1 MSAAN
6 AACVRDGFL
15 VGLGENRLKED
26 ERMKRA
32 AAAFGSL
39 KFRNKMVLSTLLV
52 ALIPLLMLSVV
63 VATVLVQDVRDQSG
77 QMTLQLVGQTS
88 ESLDIYINTIEKLM
102 DLVISRGSAGPGSS
116 REQATQRMADA
127 ILQSYPEIAGFCIA
141 YEDEQYFGAG
151 MSRVSRDRF
160 EDEYWWQY
168 AIDRQ
173 GQLGVVGSVVGRNVL
188 SNLNDSS
195 DSIFALVKSF
205 SYGTGQRG
213 VVMFDIRHD
222 MIEQLINRVSIG
234 EEGFLFVVDDSDVV
248 FTPSSGIV
256 YRIDQ
261 ESYQREGAAT
271 DTVKINGTG
280 YFIANQY
287 SGYSGWRVVGVVPE
301 SEFSASVRPVYQALS
316 VCIIVCLVLVVLVSL
331 GVSATVTRPI
341 SKLSRLMAKA
351 EEGDFSVRF
360 ESMHQDE
367 IGVLGSSFNHMLE
380 HIGELIHEL
389 YEEKQ
394 IRLEAQLKSLQEQI
408 KPHFLYNTLD
418 TISWM
423 ARAQNAMDV
432 VRLVDALTNMFR
444 VGLSSGRDYI
454 TLREEKNHVT
464 NYLYIQK
471 VRYQDRLRYAIEIP
485 DEYDGLVVP
494 KLILQPLVENAIY
507 HGVKMK
513 RSGGQIRVTAQ
524 TEGDMLLLRVWDD
537 GAGISPERL
546 EELRQ
551 GKSRLKEEKTGGFGL
566 SYIAERIELSYGAPY
581 GIQID
586 SQEGIYTQV
595 TICLPIEEEGS
606 HV

>member
-1 MSAAN
+1 M
-6 AACVRDGFL
+6 
-15 VGLGENRLKED
+15 KED
-26 ERMKRA
+26 EGMNRA
-32 AAAFGSL
+32 AAAFGNL
-39 KFRNKMVLSTLLV
+39 KFRSKLVLSTLLV
-52 ALIPLLMLSVV
+52 ALIPLLALSTV
-63 VATVLVQDVRDQSG
+63 VATVLVREVSARSG

-88 ESLDIYINTIEKLM
+88 ESLDIYINTMEKLM
-102 DLVISRGSAGPGSS
+102 DLIIEKGSDAPIDDAA
-116 REQATQRMADA
+116 QVQRLQNLADS
-127 ILQSYPEIAGFCIA
+127 ILRAYPEIAGFCIA

-151 MSRVSRDRF
+151 MNRVSRDRF

-168 AIDRQ
+168 AIDRR

-205 SYGTGQRG
+205 FYGSGGRRG

-234 EEGFLFVVDDSDVV
+234 EKGFLFVVDDNDVV

-256 YRIDQ
+256 YHIDR
-261 ESYQREGAAT
+261 ESYQRPGVNT
-271 DTVKINGTG
+271 DTVKISGTS
-280 YFIANQY
+280 YFIANQH
-287 SGYSGWRVVGVVPE
+287 SGYSGWRVVGVIPE
-301 SEFSASVRPVYQALS
+301 SEFSDSIRPIYHALS
-316 VCIIVCLVLVVLVSL
+316 LCIAVSLGLVVLVSI
-331 GVSATVTRPI
+331 GVSDTVTRPI
-341 SKLSRLMAKA
+341 SKLSRLMEKA

-360 ESMHQDE
+360 DAMHRDE
-367 IGVLGSSFNHMLE
+367 IGVLGGSFNHMLE

-471 VRYQDRLRYAIEIP
+471 VRYQDRLRYSIEIP
-485 DEYDGLVVP
+485 DKYDGLVVP

-513 RSGGQIRVTAQ
+513 RGGGGIKVTAHLEEK
-524 TEGDMLLLRVWDD
+524 TLCLTVWDD

-546 EELRQ
+546 EAVRQ
-551 GKSRLKEEKTGGFGL
+551 NRGAPQEEKRGFGL
-566 SYIAERIELSYGAPY
+566 SYISERIELTYGAPY
-581 GIQID
+581 GVDID
-586 SQEGIYTQV
+586 STEGEYTQV
-595 TICLPIEEEGS
+595 TVRLPVREEDS
-606 HV
+606 NV

>member
-1 MSAAN
+1 
-6 AACVRDGFL
+6 
-15 VGLGENRLKED
+15 
-26 ERMKRA
+26 MKRA
-32 AAAFGSL
+32 AAAFGNL
-39 KFRNKMVLSTLLV
+39 KFRSKLVLSTLLV
-52 ALIPLLMLSVV
+52 ALIPLLVLSMVI
-63 VATVLVQDVRDQSG
+63 ATVLVRDVSARSG

-88 ESLDIYINTIEKLM
+88 ESLDIYINTMEKLM
-102 DLVISRGSAGPGSS
+102 DLVIDKGSTAPMDDGQIEMLQNLAGS
-116 REQATQRMADA
+116 
-127 ILQSYPEIAGFCIA
+127 ILPAYPEIAGFCIA

-151 MSRVSRDRF
+151 MNRISRDRF
-160 EDEYWWQY
+160 RDEYWWQY
-168 AIDRQ
+168 AIARQ
-173 GQLGVVGSVVGRNVL
+173 GQLGVIGSVVGRNVL

-205 SYGTGQRG
+205 SYGPDGTQQG
-213 VVMFDIRHD
+213 VVMFDIRHN
-222 MIEQLINRVSIG
+222 MIQQLINRVSIG

-248 FTPSSGIV
+248 YTPSSNVV

-261 ESYQREGAAT
+261 ESYQRAGVDT
-271 DTVKINGTG
+271 DRVKIHDTA

-287 SGYSGWRVVGVVPE
+287 SGYSGWRVVGVIPE
-301 SEFSASVRPVYQALS
+301 TEFSAGIRPVYQALS
-316 VCIIVCLVLVVLVSL
+316 LCIAVCLILVVLVSI
-331 GVSATVTRPI
+331 GVSDTVTRPI
-341 SKLSRLMAKA
+341 LKLSRLMAKA

-360 ESMHQDE
+360 EAMHQDE
-367 IGVLGSSFNHMLE
+367 IGVLGTSFNHMLE

-471 VRYQDRLRYAIEIP
+471 VRYQDRLRYSIEIP
-485 DEYDGLVVP
+485 DAYDGLVVP

-524 TEGDMLLLRVWDD
+524 TEGEVLLLHVWDD
-537 GAGISPERL
+537 GAGISLERL

-551 GKSRLKEEKTGGFGL
+551 GQSRSKEEKTGGFGL
-566 SYIAERIELSYGAPY
+566 SYIAERIELSYGNPY

-586 SQEGIYTQV
+586 SQEGIFTQITV
-595 TICLPIEEEGS
+595 RLPVQEEGF

>member
-1 MSAAN
+1 
-6 AACVRDGFL
+6 
-15 VGLGENRLKED
+15 
-26 ERMKRA
+26 MKRIA
-32 AAAFGSL
+32 AGFGNL
-39 KFRNKMVLSTLLV
+39 KFRSKLVLSTMLV
-52 ALIPLLMLSVV
+52 ALIPLLVLSVLT
-63 VATVLVQDVRDQSG
+63 ATVLVQNISRQSG
-77 QMTLQLVGQTS
+77 QLTLQMVSQTS
-88 ESLDIYINTIEKLM
+88 GSLDIYISTIEKLM
-102 DLVISRGSAGPGSS
+102 NLVIDEGSAAPVDDSV
-116 REQATQRMADA
+116 QVQTLQRLADSMLA
-127 ILQSYPEIAGFCIA
+127 AYPEIAGFCIA

-151 MSRVSRDRF
+151 MSRISRDRF
-160 EDEYWWQY
+160 EDQYWWQY
-168 AIDRQ
+168 AIDQQ
-173 GQLGVVGSVVGRNVL
+173 GQLGVLGSVVGRNVI

-195 DSIFALVKSF
+195 DSIFALVKAF
-205 SYGTGQRG
+205 SYGERGTQRG

-222 MIEQLINRVSIG
+222 MIQQLINRVSIG
-234 EEGFLFVVDDSDVV
+234 EEGFLFVVDENDVV
-248 FTPSSGIV
+248 YTPVSNIV

-261 ESYQREGAAT
+261 ESYRQEGTNKSTVRINST
-271 DTVKINGTG
+271 D
-280 YFIANQY
+280 YFITNHY
-287 SGYSGWRVVGVVPE
+287 SSYSGWRVVGVIPE
-301 SEFSASVRPVYQALS
+301 LEFSASIRPVYQALS
-316 VCIIVCLVLVVLVSL
+316 VCIVVCLLLVIVVSL
-331 GVSATVTRPI
+331 GISSTVTRPI

-360 ESMHQDE
+360 DAMHQDE

-471 VRYQDRLRYAIEIP
+471 VRYQDRLRYSIEIS
-485 DEYDGLVVP
+485 DEYDHLIVP

-513 RSGGQIRVTAQ
+513 RSGGQIRVTAKV
-524 TEGDMLLLRVWDD
+524 ENEMLRISVWDD
-537 GAGISPERL
+537 GAGIPAERL
-546 EELRQ
+546 ENIRQSQ
-551 GKSRLKEEKTGGFGL
+551 GKPRDRQKGGFGL
-566 SYIAERIELSYGAPY
+566 SYIAERIQLSYGAPY
-581 GIQID
+581 GIEID
-586 SQEGIYTQV
+586 SEEGKFTEV
-595 TICLPIEEEGS
+595 TICLPAQEVS
-606 HV
+606 DV

>member
-1 MSAAN
+1 M
-6 AACVRDGFL
+6 
-15 VGLGENRLKED
+15 KED
-26 ERMKRA
+26 EKMNRA
-32 AAAFGSL
+32 AAAFGNL
-39 KFRNKMVLSTLLV
+39 KFRSKMVLSTLLV
-52 ALIPLLMLSVV
+52 ALIPLLVLSTVV
-63 VATVLVQDVRDQSG
+63 TTVLVREVAARSG

-88 ESLDIYINTIEKLM
+88 ESLDIYINTMEKLM
-102 DLVISRGSAGPGSS
+102 DLIIEKGSS
-116 REQATQRMADA
+116 APIDGEGQTQMLQRLADSVLRA
-127 ILQSYPEIAGFCIA
+127 YPEIAGFCIA

-151 MSRVSRDRF
+151 MNRVSRDRF

-168 AIDRQ
+168 AIDCQ
-173 GQLGVVGSVVGRNVL
+173 GRLGVVGSVVGRNVL

-205 SYGTGQRG
+205 SYGTGGGRRG

-261 ESYQREGAAT
+261 ESYQRPGVDT
-271 DTVKINGTG
+271 DTVEIGG
-280 YFIANQY
+280 IRYFIANQH
-287 SGYSGWRVVGVVPE
+287 SGYSGWRVVGVIPE
-301 SEFSASVRPVYQALS
+301 SEFSSSVRPVYHALT
-316 VCIIVCLVLVVLVSL
+316 VCIIVCLALVVLVSL

-351 EEGDFSVRF
+351 EEGNFSVRF
-360 ESMHQDE
+360 EAMHQDE

-394 IRLEAQLKSLQEQI
+394 ICLEAQLKSLQEQI

-454 TLREEKNHVT
+454 TLREEKHHVT

-471 VRYQDRLRYAIEIP
+471 VRYQDRLRYSIEIP
-485 DEYDGLVVP
+485 DEYDHFVVP

-524 TEGDMLLLRVWDD
+524 TERDTLLLQVWDD
-537 GAGISPERL
+537 GAGISPARL

-551 GKSRLKEEKTGGFGL
+551 GRNRPKEEKTGGFGL
-566 SYIAERIELSYGAPY
+566 SYIAERIQLSYGAAY
-581 GIQID
+581 GVQID
-586 SQEGIYTQV
+586 SREGAFTQV
-595 TICLPIEEEGS
+595 TVCLPMEEEGS
-606 HV
+606 YV

>member
-1 MSAAN
+1 M
-6 AACVRDGFL
+6 
-15 VGLGENRLKED
+15 KED
-26 ERMKRA
+26 EKMRRA
-32 AAAFGSL
+32 AAAFGNL
-39 KFRNKMVLSTLLV
+39 KFRSKMVLSTLLV
-52 ALIPLLMLSVV
+52 ALIPLLVLSTV
-63 VATVLVQDVRDQSG
+63 VATVLVRDVSARSG
-77 QMTLQLVGQTS
+77 QITLQLVGQTS
-88 ESLDIYINTIEKLM
+88 ESLDIYINTMEKLM
-102 DLVISRGSAGPGSS
+102 DLVIEKGSFAPIDDNF
-116 REQATQRMADA
+116 QNQMLQHLADS
-127 ILQSYPEIAGFCIA
+127 ILRAYPEIAGFCIA

-151 MSRVSRDRF
+151 MNRVSRDRF

-173 GQLGVVGSVVGRNVL
+173 GQLGVVGNVVGRNVL

-205 SYGTGQRG
+205 SYGSGQRG

-248 FTPSSGIV
+248 FTPPSGIV

-261 ESYQREGAAT
+261 ESYQREGVKT

-280 YFIANQY
+280 YFVANQH

-301 SEFSASVRPVYQALS
+301 SEFSASIRPVYHALS
-316 VCIIVCLVLVVLVSL
+316 VCIIVCLILVILVSL

-341 SKLSRLMAKA
+341 SKLSRLMEKA
-351 EEGDFSVRF
+351 EGGDFSVRF
-360 ESMHQDE
+360 KSMHQDE

-380 HIGELIHEL
+380 RISELIHEL

-432 VRLVDALTNMFR
+432 VHLVDALTNMFR

-471 VRYQDRLRYAIEIP
+471 VRYQDRLRYSIEIP
-485 DEYDGLVVP
+485 EEYDHFMVP

-513 RSGGQIRVTAQ
+513 RCGGEIQVTAQ
-524 TEGDMLLLRVWDD
+524 AEDGKLFLRVWDD
-537 GAGISPERL
+537 GAGISEERL
-546 EELRQ
+546 TEIRRSQNEPR
-551 GKSRLKEEKTGGFGL
+551 KEKRSGFGL
-566 SYIAERIELSYGAPY
+566 SYIAERIRLAYGTPY

-586 SQEGIYTQV
+586 SQEEVYTQV
-595 TICLPIEEEGS
+595 TICLPIQEVS
-606 HV
+606 DV

>member
-1 MSAAN
+1 
-6 AACVRDGFL
+6 
-15 VGLGENRLKED
+15 
-26 ERMKRA
+26 MKHI
-32 AAAFGSL
+32 AAAFGNL
-39 KFRNKMVLSTLLV
+39 KFRNKMVLSTMLV
-52 ALIPLLMLSVV
+52 ALIPLLLLSTV
-63 VATVLVQDVRDQSG
+63 VATVLVRDVRERSG

-102 DLVISRGSAGPGSS
+102 DLVIDKGTSPLDSEPQS
-116 REQATQRMADA
+116 QMLQRLADS
-127 ILQSYPEIAGFCIA
+127 ILRAYPEIAGFCIA
-141 YEDEQYFGAG
+141 YEDEEYFGAG
-151 MSRVSRDRF
+151 MNRISRDRF

-168 AIDRQ
+168 AIERQ
-173 GQLGVVGSVVGRNVL
+173 DQLGVVGSVVGRNVI

-195 DSIFALVKSF
+195 DSIFALVKAF
-205 SYGTGQRG
+205 SYGPDNRRRG

-222 MIEQLINRVSIG
+222 MIQQLINRVSIG

-248 FTPSSGIV
+248 YTPSSGIV
-256 YRIDQ
+256 YRIDR
-261 ESYQREGAAT
+261 ESYQRENVNT
-271 DTVKINGTG
+271 DTVRINGTN
-280 YFIANQY
+280 YFIANQA
-287 SGYSGWRVVGVVPE
+287 SGYSGWRVVGVIPE
-301 SEFSASVRPVYQALS
+301 SEFSAGIRPVYQALS
-316 VCIIVCLVLVVLVSL
+316 LCIAVCLLLVILVSFS
-331 GVSATVTRPI
+331 VSSTVTRPI
-341 SKLSRLMAKA
+341 SKLSRLMEKA
-351 EEGDFSVRF
+351 EGGDFSVRF
-360 ESMHQDE
+360 AAIHQDE

-380 HIGELIHEL
+380 RISELIHEL

-471 VRYQDRLRYAIEIP
+471 VRYQDRLRYSIEIP
-485 DEYDGLVVP
+485 EEYDHLMVP

-513 RSGGQIRVTAQ
+513 RCGGEIQVTAQ
-524 TEGDMLLLRVWDD
+524 AEDGKLLLHVWDD
-537 GAGISPERL
+537 GAGISEERL
-546 EELRQ
+546 TEIRRSQ
-551 GKSRLKEEKTGGFGL
+551 NGAQKEKRGGFGL
-566 SYIAERIELSYGAPY
+566 SYIAERIRLAYGTPY

-586 SQEGIYTQV
+586 SQEGVYTQV
-595 TICLPIEEEGS
+595 TICLPIQEVS
-606 HV
+606 DV